1 MGRTVKEQMTAF
13 TPAYQEHWQRGLLPE
28 TASRLRE
35 LLAPC
40 RLCPRRCLVNR
51 LAGELGTCRGGVRA
65 RVASAFP
72 HFGEEEPLVGWA
84 GSGTIFLSHCSLRCV
99 FCQNYDIS
107 HFGEGREVDPSELA
121 SLMLTLQ
128 RRGCHNI
135 NFVTPTHYVP
145 QIVEAIGIAVEQGLE
160 IPIVYNCS
168 GYESVETLRLLEGI
182 VDIYMPDVKF
192 FSPELSERYCH
203 APDYFEVASRA
214 LLEMY
219 RQVGDLRI
227 NRQGLAERGVLIRH
241 LVMPNAVEDSKRIL
255 EFIATQVSREA
266 YVNIMA
272 QYRPCHRA
280 HMYPEIA
287 RPVSLSEYRDVI
299 RYARSLGLHR
309 GFPSS

>member
-1 MGRTVKEQMTAF
+1 MD
-13 TPAYQEHWQRGLLPE
+13 
-28 TASRLRE
+28 RLRE
-35 LLAPC
+35 LLSPC
-40 RLCPRRCLVNR
+40 QLCPRRCLAER
-51 LAGELGTCRGGVRA
+51 LRGKTGTCRAGARA

-72 HFGEEEPLVGWA
+72 HFGEEDPLVGWG
-84 GSGTIFLSHCSLRCV
+84 GSGTIFLSHCNLRCV

-107 HFGEGREVDPSELA
+107 HYAEGKEVEAQELA
-121 SLMLTLQ
+121 SLMLALQ

-145 QIVEAIGIAVEQGLE
+145 QIVEAVALAVQQGLQV
-160 IPIVYNCS
+160 PIVYNCG
-168 GYESVETLRLLEGI
+168 GYESLDALRLLEGI

-192 FSPELSERYCH
+192 FSPELSQRYCH

-255 EFIATQVSREA
+255 EFIAREVSRDA

-272 QYRPCHRA
+272 QYRPCHQA
-280 HMYPEIA
+280 FQFPEIA
-287 RPVSLSEYRDVI
+287 RPISLSEYREVV
-299 RYARSLGLHR
+299 RYARSIGLHR
-309 GFPSS
+309 GFPDL